1 LCESARRFGAFAQAE
16 ASSADAEAP
25 RSVMPE
31 ISEPTLWV
39 GFLVFLLTVLGL
51 DLFVFHRK
59 TRVVSFKEAVFWVTV
74 WASFAAFFGVLLYFL
89 PNFGPESARQF
100 FTGYVLE
107 QALSVDN
114 LFVFVLIFGKGFS
127 VKAEHQ
133 HRVLFWGVLGAI
145 VLRGAFILLG
155 AAIVARFTWVLYVFG
170 VFLLYTGGKLFFGG
184 DDDDD
189 ESDIED
195 NRVVKLVRRFV
206 PITKA
211 YVEDKFFVKQGGRWM
226 ATPLF
231 LVLVVVEVSDLIF
244 AVDSIPTIFGVT
256 TNGLIVF
263 TSNMFAIL
271 GLRNI
276 FIILDKLLPLFRF
289 LERAVSLI
297 LVFIGA
303 KLLIRPWFHVPDE
316 WALGVVFGLL
326 IGSVILSK
334 LVPEKKKPN
343 DDDDDRGDDA
353 KLSAKPPAAD
363 QSAAA
368 KEA

>member
-1 LCESARRFGAFAQAE
+1 
-16 ASSADAEAP
+16 
-25 RSVMPE
+25 MPE

-39 GFLVFLLTVLGL
+39 GFLVFLITVLGL

-59 TRVVSFKEAVFWVTV
+59 TRVVSFKEAVFWVV
-74 WASFAAFFGVLLYFL
+74 LWASFAMGFAALLYFL
-89 PNFGPESARQF
+89 PNYGAVSARQF
-100 FTGYVLE
+100 LTGYVLE

-145 VLRGAFILLG
+145 ILRGAFILLG
-155 AAIVARFTWVLYVFG
+155 SAIVERFTWVLYIFG
-170 VFLLYTGGKLFFGG
+170 LFLLYTGGKLFFGG
-184 DDDDD
+184 DDED
-189 ESDIED
+189 EETDIED
-195 NRVVKLVRRFV
+195 NRIVKLMRRFV

-211 YVEDKFFVKQGGRWM
+211 YVEDKFFVKQDGRWM

-231 LVLVVVEVSDLIF
+231 LVLVVVEFSDLIF

-256 TNGLIVF
+256 TDGLIVF

-276 FIILDKLLPLFRF
+276 FIILDKLLPLFRY

-297 LVFIGA
+297 LVFIGV
-303 KLLIRPWFHVPDE
+303 KLLIRYWFHIPDE

-326 IGSVILSK
+326 IGSVVLSRII
-334 LVPEKKKPN
+334 PEKKEDKKER
-343 DDDDDRGDDA
+343 DSD
-353 KLSAKPPAAD
+353 PPASGA
-363 QSAAA
+363 SAAA
-368 KEA
+368 AQSDAKDA

>member
-1 LCESARRFGAFAQAE
+1 
-16 ASSADAEAP
+16 
-25 RSVMPE
+25 M
-31 ISEPTLWV
+31 
-39 GFLVFLLTVLGL
+39 FLLTVLGL

-59 TRVVSFKEAVFWVTV
+59 TRVVSFKEAVFWVCV
-74 WASFAAFFGVLLYFL
+74 WASFAVGFSVLLYFL
-89 PNFGPESARQF
+89 PNLGPVASRQF
-100 FTGYVLE
+100 LTGYVLE

-145 VLRGAFILLG
+145 VLRGSFILVG
-155 AAIVARFTWVLYVFG
+155 ATIVSRFEWILYLFG
-170 VFLLYTGGKLFFGG
+170 LFLLYTGGKLFFGG
-184 DDDDD
+184 DDDD
-189 ESDIED
+189 EEPHIED
-195 NRVVKLVRRFV
+195 NRIVKVVRRFI

-211 YVEDKFFVKQGGRWM
+211 YVDDKFFVRGEDNEGGRWM

-256 TNGLIVF
+256 TDGLIVF

-297 LVFIGA
+297 LVFIGV
-303 KLLIRPWFHVPDE
+303 KLLIRPWYHVPDE
-316 WALGVVFGLL
+316 IALGVVFTLL
-326 IGSVILSK
+326 LGSVLLSK
-334 LVPEKKKPN
+334 IVPEKEEKDEAEGKGESKGEGESESEGESKAEAEPAQS
-343 DDDDDRGDDA
+343 DA
-353 KLSAKPPAAD
+353 KDA
-363 QSAAA
+363 
-368 KEA
+368 